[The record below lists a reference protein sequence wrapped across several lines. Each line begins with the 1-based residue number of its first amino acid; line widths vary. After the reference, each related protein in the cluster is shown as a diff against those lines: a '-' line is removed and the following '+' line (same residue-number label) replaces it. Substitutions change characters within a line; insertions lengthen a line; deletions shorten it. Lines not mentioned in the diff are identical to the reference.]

1 LISLNKFLFLF
12 SNIRFVSGESGSITF
27 ISLVLEIIINYYT
40 PNSGERGKKMVENEE
55 FELVPMSPIRRLE
68 KRLEKLEGAPGV
80 DAREFFKELVSI
92 IRMNQQLVDEL
103 AKANDA
109 LRIELS
115 KLPGRLDKLITN
127 IDELI
132 SFIKA
137 SAAEE
142 AGGISGE
149 ALKPLL
155 EKMDKLIEGNKKL
168 VENNEAMVA
177 SLEEL
182 SKRLRRP
189 APVRRIRKPL
199 LPVKPK

>member
-1 LISLNKFLFLF
+1 
-12 SNIRFVSGESGSITF
+12 
-27 ISLVLEIIINYYT
+27 
-40 PNSGERGKKMVENEE
+40 MVENEE

-68 KRLEKLEGAPGV
+68 KRLERLEGAPGV

-92 IRMNQQLVDEL
+92 VRMNQQLVDEL

-109 LRIELS
+109 LRIEIS
-115 KLPGRLDKLITN
+115 KLPGRLDKLISN

-142 AGGISGE
+142 VGGISGE

-182 SKRLRRP
+182 GKRLRRP
-189 APVRRIRKPL
+189 TPVRRIGKPL
-199 LPVKPK
+199 LPVRSK